1 MNVKELQKAYAT
13 LGLDED
19 ATLDQ
24 ARDAYLTWVC
34 LIGHDSEKPVADPKA
49 GPDLMHHELDLAWHA
64 IEQAHKHGVLFPRR
78 PRGCERCAGLPAVRV
93 TLHAVDPG
101 GFRPR
106 TRTVAARLCRDC
118 GLETARQVQRET
130 MRRGW
135 WGVLAPFANL
145 RAISRN
151 STERAFLRRVDRPVH
166 GKHRKPNDALPTMPW
181 YRRRDVTVGRG
192 LPLLAGLAALALILG
207 ITLPNG
213 STPVSQPQTSA
224 STSSSSSAT
233 AGQ

>member
-1 MNVKELQKAYAT
+1 MNVKELRKAYAT

-24 ARDAYLTWVC
+24 ARDAYLTCVC
-34 LIGHDSEKPVADPKA
+34 LIDHDSEKPVADPKA
-49 GPDLMHHELDLAWHA
+49 APDLMHHELDLAWHA
-64 IEQAHKHGVLFPRR
+64 IEQAHEHGVLFPRR
-78 PRGCERCAGLPAVRV
+78 PRGCERCSALPAVRI

-118 GLETARQVQRET
+118 GLQTASQVQRET
-130 MRRGW
+130 LRRGW

-166 GKHRKPNDALPTMPW
+166 RKLRRSIDAEFTVPW
-181 YRRRDVTVGRG
+181 YRRRDITVGRG
-192 LPLLAGLAALALILG
+192 LPILAGLAALALILG
-207 ITLPNG
+207 VTLPNG
-213 STPVSQPQTSA
+213 SSASAQPQSSSA
-224 STSSSSSAT
+224 ASSSSQAK
-233 AGQ
+233 